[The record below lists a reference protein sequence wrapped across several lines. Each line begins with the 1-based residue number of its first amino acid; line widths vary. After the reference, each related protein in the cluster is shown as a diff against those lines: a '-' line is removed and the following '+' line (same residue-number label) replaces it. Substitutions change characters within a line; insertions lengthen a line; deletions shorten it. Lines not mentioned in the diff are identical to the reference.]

1 MQHKIYK
8 QSGKLM
14 KNLFEGKT
22 TLEIYLISLKNSIY
36 KKKQSW

>member
-1 MQHKIYK
+1 MQHKSYK

-14 KNLFEGKT
+14 KNLLKGKA

-36 KKKQSW
+36 KEKHL